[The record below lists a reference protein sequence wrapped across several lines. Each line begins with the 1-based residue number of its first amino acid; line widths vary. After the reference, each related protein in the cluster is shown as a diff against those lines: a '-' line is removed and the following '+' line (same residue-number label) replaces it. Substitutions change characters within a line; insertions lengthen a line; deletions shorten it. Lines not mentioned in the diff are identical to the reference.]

1 MKKKDF
7 DRLVQDRI
15 RLAKLE
21 EGGSPERPIDV
32 ISPSQ
37 IDSKAVEA
45 HCLKCDSET
54 RVESHEVEVVD
65 GVPLRAVVAA
75 CRRCPGKRK
84 FYFRVVRSLAN

>member
-21 EGGSPERPIDV
+21 IGGSPERPIDV
-32 ISPSQ
+32 VSPSQ
-37 IDSKAVEA
+37 IDSRAVEA
-45 HCLKCDSET
+45 RCLKCDSET
-54 RVESHEVEVVD
+54 RVESHEIEVVD

-75 CRRCPGKRK
+75 CRRCSGRRT
-84 FYFRVVRSLAN
+84 FYFRIVRAFAN